1 MSFARNLCSKYGKQL
16 LDTATKARLD
26 ALETAS
32 KIVAHKAA
40 EEAGE
45 VIGNKFFDEIVKTKL
60 VPDENSRNVEEIV
73 ILPEKSEEILWE
85 LRQLLNEANIS
96 KFFTK
101 KWIEVNDLS
110 GGQDSVNTNTRFKK
124 SMPRSDLCDYSDV
137 NIVAKE
143 TTDVLEA
150 AASEK
155 E

>member
-32 KIVAHKAA
+32 TIVAHTAA
-40 EEAGE
+40 EDAGE

-101 KWIEVNDLS
+101 
-110 GGQDSVNTNTRFKK
+110 
-124 SMPRSDLCDYSDV
+124 
-137 NIVAKE
+137 
-143 TTDVLEA
+143 
-150 AASEK
+150 
-155 E
+155 